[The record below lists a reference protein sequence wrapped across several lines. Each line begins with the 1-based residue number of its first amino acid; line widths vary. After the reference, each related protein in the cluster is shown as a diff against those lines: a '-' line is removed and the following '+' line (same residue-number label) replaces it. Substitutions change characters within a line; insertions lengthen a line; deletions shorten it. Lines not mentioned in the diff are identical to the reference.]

1 MENIELIQKLSNAF
15 GVSGDEREVAEILR
29 EEIKGDVEKIKSDA
43 MGNLIAMKGLDK
55 SGFKV
60 MLNAHM
66 DEVGLI
72 VTFIDEKGFL
82 SFKKVGGIDDRVLL
96 SKRVIVGESKIK
108 GVIGAKAIHLQKKKD
123 EVEKTVESDT
133 MTIDIGAKNKEEAEK
148 FVPLGSLVAFDTKFE
163 KLNEK
168 YYIGKAFDDR
178 LGCSIVASLLKY
190 SFNFPVIALFST
202 QEEIGLR
209 GAITGAYQYTPD
221 MSITV
226 EGTISADIPEVKEHL
241 KCSKIGQG
249 PVITIKDKTLI
260 TDHKLR
266 EKLIYTAKRQNIP
279 YQFKQV
285 IAGGTDSS
293 KIQLTKGGVRVLTV
307 AVPVRYIH
315 SPVSLFYQD
324 DYENTL
330 KLLYEFLNSLKEE
343 YYGTVN

>member
-1 MENIELIQKLSNAF
+1 MENIDFIEKLSNAF
-15 GVSGDEREVAEILR
+15 GVSGDEREVVEILK
-29 EEIKGDVEKIKSDA
+29 EEVKGDVESIKVDA
-43 MGNLIAMKGLDK
+43 MGNLIAMKGLEK

-72 VTFIDEKGFL
+72 VTAIDENGFL
-82 SFKKVGGIDDRVLL
+82 LFKKVGGIDDRVL
-96 SKRVIVGESKIK
+96 SGKKVIVGENKFK
-108 GVIGAKAIHLQKKKD
+108 GIIGAKAIHLQKK
-123 EVEKTVESDT
+123 EEIEKTVESDYL
-133 MTIDIGAKNKEEAEK
+133 TIDIGAKNKEEAEK
-148 FVPLGSLVAFDTKFE
+148 FAPLGSLVAFDTKFE
-163 KLNEK
+163 KLNDK

-190 SFNFPVIALFST
+190 DFNFPIIALFST

-209 GAITGAYQYTPD
+209 GAVTGAYQYTPD
-221 MSITV
+221 ISITV

-241 KCSKIGQG
+241 KCSKISQG
-249 PVITIKDKTLI
+249 PVITVKDKSVI

-266 EKLIYTAKRQNIP
+266 EKLISIAKKENIP

-293 KIQLTKGGVRVLTV
+293 KIQLTKGGVRILTV

-315 SPVSLFYQD
+315 SPVSLFFQD

-330 KLLYEFLNSLKEE
+330 KLLFKFLNSLKEE
-343 YYGTVN
+343 NYGTTN